1 MAQPVAERIEARVR
15 EEEEEPPIRVRVGLA
30 VYPGDRRTAE
40 DLLEAAD
47 QQLYG
52 RKRKAQSRNVTVG

>member
-1 MAQPVAERIEARVR
+1 MAQHVAQRIEARVR
-15 EEEEEPPIRVRVGLA
+15 EDEEGPPISVSVGLA
-30 VYPGDRRTAE
+30 VYPGDGWTAE

-52 RKRKAQSRNVTVG
+52 RKRKAQTRNATVG